1 MSKINLNDPKTDE
14 TKQPVTSLSVLPI
27 SRILC
32 VAYTNLL
39 SDSYLDQLNAN
50 ELEPHAA
57 GLFLHLR
64 ILLMVYT
71 PREY

>member
-57 GLFLHLR
+57 GLVLHLR
-64 ILLMVYT
+64 ILLMVYP